1 MPILTVQN
9 LTKTYMVVNSDTTVL
24 DHVSFTVEKGSFVA
38 IIGASGSGKSTLLH
52 LLGGVDRPS
61 DGSVIVDGEDIFS
74 LSEQELSRYR
84 RQKVSV
90 VYQFYNLLPML
101 NVRANVLLPLELDG
115 RRPDERQF
123 QSILRLLGMEEKE
136 FYYPNQFSGGQQQR
150 VAIARALMTEPKV
163 LLADEP
169 TGNLDSKNSNE
180 IISLLRESNRRLNQ
194 TILLVTHDSRI
205 AEQADRIL
213 EISDGKI
220 TFCNNDNSIHCLLL
234 GSQSILDV
242 QTHYP

>member
-9 LTKTYMVVNSDTTVL
+9 LTKTYTVVNSDTTVL
-24 DHVSFTVEKGSFVA
+24 DHVSFNVEEGSFVA

-61 DGSVIVDGEDIFS
+61 SGSVIVDGEDIFS

-101 NVRANVLLPLELDG
+101 NVRSNILLPLELDG
-115 RRPDERQF
+115 RRPVERQF

-136 FYYPNQFSGGQQQR
+136 FYYPNQLSGGQQQR
-150 VAIARALMTEPKV
+150 VAIARALMTEPKI

-169 TGNLDSKNSNE
+169 TGNLDSKNSAE

-220 TFCNNDNSIHCLLL
+220 IRDT
-234 GSQSILDV
+234 
-242 QTHYP
+242 YK

>member
-9 LTKTYMVVNSDTTVL
+9 LTKTYTVVNSDTTVL
-24 DHVSFTVEKGSFVA
+24 DHVSFTVEEGSFVA

-61 DGSVIVDGEDIFS
+61 SGSVIVDGEDIFS

-101 NVRANVLLPLELDG
+101 NVRSNVLLPLELDG

-136 FYYPNQFSGGQQQR
+136 FYYPNQLSGGQQQR
-150 VAIARALMTEPKV
+150 VAIARALMTEPKI

-169 TGNLDSKNSNE
+169 TGNLDSKNSAE

-220 TFCNNDNSIHCLLL
+220 IRDT
-234 GSQSILDV
+234 
-242 QTHYP
+242 YK

>member
-9 LTKTYMVVNSDTTVL
+9 LTKTYTVVNSDTTVL
-24 DHVSFTVEKGSFVA
+24 DHVSFTVEEGSFVA
-38 IIGASGSGKSTLLH
+38 IIGTSGSGKSTLLH

-61 DGSVIVDGEDIFS
+61 SGSVIVDGEDIFS
-74 LSEQELSRYR
+74 LSEKELSRYR

-101 NVRANVLLPLELDG
+101 NVRSNVLLPLELDG

-136 FYYPNQFSGGQQQR
+136 FYYPNQLSGGQQQR
-150 VAIARALMTEPKV
+150 VAIARALMTEPKI

-169 TGNLDSKNSNE
+169 TGNLDSKNSAE

-220 TFCNNDNSIHCLLL
+220 IRDT
-234 GSQSILDV
+234 
-242 QTHYP
+242 YK

>member
-9 LTKTYMVVNSDTTVL
+9 LTKTYTVVNSDTTVL
-24 DHVSFTVEKGSFVA
+24 DHVSFTVEEGSFVA
-38 IIGASGSGKSTLLH
+38 IIGTSGSGKSTLLH

-61 DGSVIVDGEDIFS
+61 SGSVIVDGEDIFS
-74 LSEQELSRYR
+74 LSEKELSRYR

-101 NVRANVLLPLELDG
+101 NVRSNVLLPLELDG

-136 FYYPNQFSGGQQQR
+136 FYYPNQLSGGQQQR
-150 VAIARALMTEPKV
+150 VAIARALMTEPKI

-169 TGNLDSKNSNE
+169 TGNLDSKNSAE

-220 TFCNNDNSIHCLLL
+220 IRDTA
-234 GSQSILDV
+234 QA
-242 QTHYP
+242 

>member
-9 LTKTYMVVNSDTTVL
+9 LTKTYTVANADTTVL
-24 DHVSFTVEKGSFVA
+24 DHVSFTVEEGSFVA

-61 DGSVIVDGEDIFS
+61 SGSVIVDGEDIFG

-123 QSILRLLGMEEKE
+123 QSILRLLGMEDKE
-136 FYYPNQFSGGQQQR
+136 FYYPNQLSGGQQQR

-194 TILLVTHDSRI
+194 TVLLVTHDSRI

-213 EISDGKI
+213 EISDGRIVRDTAIKQPEAQPR
-220 TFCNNDNSIHCLLL
+220 
-234 GSQSILDV
+234 GR
-242 QTHYP
+242 

>member
-1 MPILTVQN
+1 MWQSSAP
-9 LTKTYMVVNSDTTVL
+9 
-24 DHVSFTVEKGSFVA
+24 VA
-38 IIGASGSGKSTLLH
+38 PANPPLLH

-61 DGSVIVDGEDIFS
+61 DGSVIVDGEDIFG

-136 FYYPNQFSGGQQQR
+136 FYYPNQLSGGQQQR

-194 TILLVTHDSRI
+194 TVLLVTHDSRI

-213 EISDGKI
+213 EISDGRI
-220 TFCNNDNSIHCLLL
+220 VRDT
-234 GSQSILDV
+234 G
-242 QTHYP
+242 T

>member
-9 LTKTYMVVNSDTTVL
+9 LTKTYTVVNSDTTVL
-24 DHVSFTVEKGSFVA
+24 DHVSFTVEEGSFVA

-61 DGSVIVDGEDIFS
+61 SGSVIVDGEDIFS

-101 NVRANVLLPLELDG
+101 NVRSNILLPLELDG
-115 RRPDERQF
+115 RRPVERQF

-136 FYYPNQFSGGQQQR
+136 FYYPNQLSGGQQQR
-150 VAIARALMTEPKV
+150 VAIARALVTEPKI

-169 TGNLDSKNSNE
+169 TANLDSKNSAE

-220 TFCNNDNSIHCLLL
+220 IRDT
-234 GSQSILDV
+234 
-242 QTHYP
+242 YK

>member
-1 MPILTVQN
+1 M
-9 LTKTYMVVNSDTTVL
+9 
-24 DHVSFTVEKGSFVA
+24 
-38 IIGASGSGKSTLLH
+38 
-52 LLGGVDRPS
+52 
-61 DGSVIVDGEDIFS
+61 
-74 LSEQELSRYR
+74 
-84 RQKVSV
+84 

-123 QSILRLLGMEEKE
+123 QSILRLLGMEDKE
-136 FYYPNQFSGGQQQR
+136 FYYPNQLSGGQQQR

-213 EISDGKI
+213 EISDGRI
-220 TFCNNDNSIHCLLL
+220 VRDT
-234 GSQSILDV
+234 G
-242 QTHYP
+242 T